1 MTWHTARQK
10 KRPPTDP
17 TQPIP
22 PRLWLKHTRQSRRLS
37 QEHIST
43 YTAQL
48 GPQSTISRTRL
59 SHVECGRIKLT
70 SLGPQR
76 LEALRQALG
85 IPADEWQAQV
95 GE

>member
-1 MTWHTARQK
+1 MTGPTSQQHS
-10 KRPPTDP
+10 PPDAKDA
-17 TQPIP
+17 ISI
-22 PRLWLKHTRQSRRLS
+22 RLWLKHTRQARRLS
-37 QEHIST
+37 QEHIAT

-48 GPQSTISRTRL
+48 GPQSAISRTRL
-59 SHVECGRIKLT
+59 SHVECGRIKRT
-70 SLGPQR
+70 PLGPHR

>member
-1 MTWHTARQK
+1 MTEPTSHS
-10 KRPPTDP
+10 PPDAKDAIST
-17 TQPIP
+17 
-22 PRLWLKHTRQSRRLS
+22 RLWLKHTRQTRRLS

-59 SHVECGRIKLT
+59 SHIECGRIKLT
-70 SLGPQR
+70 SLGSQR